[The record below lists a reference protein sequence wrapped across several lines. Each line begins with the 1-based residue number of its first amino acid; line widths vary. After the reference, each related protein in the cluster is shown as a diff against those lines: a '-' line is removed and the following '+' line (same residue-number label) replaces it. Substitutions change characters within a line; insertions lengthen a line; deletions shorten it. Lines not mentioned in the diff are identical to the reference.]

1 VADNGYEYDYDEP
14 ATQVQQ
20 RKRGLDVFTLIIGLA
35 TLLVSAYALT
45 DGVSWMP
52 TFDLRWILA
61 GGAVLVGV
69 MMLAASFRGHRK
81 P

>member
-1 VADNGYEYDYDEP
+1 MADNGYEYDYDEP
-14 ATQVQQ
+14 ASQAPD
-20 RKRGLDVFTLIIGLA
+20 RRRGVDVFTLIIGIA

-45 DGVSWMP
+45 DGVSWLP

-69 MMLAASFRGHRK
+69 MMLAASFRPHRT